1 MDAQI
6 IETSCDLNDW
16 LQTPAGAYLL
26 EWESRQ
32 FDKVIADI
40 FGYHALQLGLSAIP
54 ALQSSRIRHCWVSE
68 NQSTTG
74 PAPALFSED
83 VALPFSDQSLDLVV
97 MPHTLEL
104 SRDPHSCL
112 REVERVLVPD
122 GRVVISG
129 FNPLSLWGMRQQRA
143 RLYARLGWHDYFWP
157 SHVDFLASWRL
168 RDWLRLLSFD
178 IEGGCFGAYRPSFE
192 SDKWLQRFAWMDKA
206 GDRWWP
212 ILGSVYFLVAIKRVR
227 GMHLISPQWKKVAR
241 KTAVST
247 VPTVNSSEHS
257 P

>member
-1 MDAQI
+1 MDPQI
-6 IETSCDLNDW
+6 IETSLDLNDW
-16 LQTPAGAYLL
+16 LKTPAGAYLR

-40 FGYHALQLGLSAIP
+40 FGYHALQLGLSSLP

-68 NQSTTG
+68 NQPTKGAVPSLLTD
-74 PAPALFSED
+74 D

-112 REVERVLVPD
+112 REVARVLVPD
-122 GRVVISG
+122 GRVVICG
-129 FNPLSLWGMRQQRA
+129 FNPLSLWGLRQQRA
-143 RLYARLGWHDYFWP
+143 NAYARLGLQAPFLP
-157 SHVDFLASWRL
+157 PQVNSLASWRL

-178 IEGGCFGAYRPSFE
+178 IEGGCFGAYRPSFD

-212 ILGSVYFLVAIKRVR
+212 VLGSVYFLVAIKRVR
-227 GMHLISPQWKKVAR
+227 GMHLISPKWKKASR
-241 KTAVST
+241 KAAVSA
-247 VPTVNSSEHS
+247 VPTVNSSEHR

>member
-1 MDAQI
+1 M
-6 IETSCDLNDW
+6 NDW

-129 FNPLSLWGMRQQRA
+129 FNPLSLWGMRQQRS
-143 RLYARLGWHDYFWP
+143 RLYARLGWHDYFLP
-157 SHVDFLASWRL
+157 AHVDFLASWRL

-212 ILGSVYFLVAIKRVR
+212 IFGSVYFLVAIKRVR

-247 VPTVNSSEHS
+247 VPTVNTSEHS

>member
-1 MDAQI
+1 MDTQI
-6 IETSCDLNDW
+6 IESSSDLNDW
-16 LQTPAGAYLL
+16 LSTPAGAYLR

-32 FDKVIADI
+32 FDKVVADI
-40 FGYHALQLGLSAIP
+40 FGYHALQLGLSTLP

-68 NQSTTG
+68 NQSTSG
-74 PAPALFSED
+74 PLPALFTED

-104 SRDPHSCL
+104 SRDSHSCL

-129 FNPLSLWGMRQQRA
+129 FNPVSLWGMRQQRA
-143 RLYARLGWHDYFWP
+143 RLYARLGWQDDFLP
-157 SHVDFLASWRL
+157 AQVDFLASWRL

-178 IEGGCFGAYRPSFE
+178 IEQGGFGAYRPSVQ
-192 SDKWLQRFAWMDKA
+192 SDKWLHRFAWMDKA

-212 ILGSVYFLVAIKRVR
+212 ILGSVYFLVAVKRVR
-227 GMHLISPQWKKVAR
+227 GMHLISANWKKVSR
-241 KTAVST
+241 KPAVSAVT
-247 VPTVNSSEHS
+247 TANSQKKQ

>member
-1 MDAQI
+1 M
-6 IETSCDLNDW
+6 DLNDW
-16 LQTPAGAYLL
+16 LQTPAGIYLR

-68 NQSTTG
+68 NQSTTE

-83 VALPFSDQSLDLVV
+83 VALPFPDQSLDVVV

-112 REVERVLVPD
+112 REVDRVLVPD

-143 RLYARLGWHDYFWP
+143 RLYARMG
-157 SHVDFLASWRL
+157 
-168 RDWLRLLSFD
+168 
-178 IEGGCFGAYRPSFE
+178 
-192 SDKWLQRFAWMDKA
+192 
-206 GDRWWP
+206 
-212 ILGSVYFLVAIKRVR
+212 
-227 GMHLISPQWKKVAR
+227 
-241 KTAVST
+241 
-247 VPTVNSSEHS
+247 
-257 P
+257 